1 MAPSSAL
8 ALQTAYSV
16 RVLPEFILMRGI
28 RSVPVLQAG
37 GIENGYGLRYRVK
50 GYICDLC
57 YWNEPQQS
65 MSVIR
70 NRSYH
75 R

>member
-8 ALQTAYSV
+8 TSQTAYPM
-16 RVLPEFILMRGI
+16 RVLPEVMLMRGI

-37 GIENGYGLRYRVK
+37 GNENGYGLRYRVK
-50 GYICDLC
+50 GYICDLW
-57 YWNEPQQS
+57 YWNDPQQS

-70 NRSYH
+70 NRSHH